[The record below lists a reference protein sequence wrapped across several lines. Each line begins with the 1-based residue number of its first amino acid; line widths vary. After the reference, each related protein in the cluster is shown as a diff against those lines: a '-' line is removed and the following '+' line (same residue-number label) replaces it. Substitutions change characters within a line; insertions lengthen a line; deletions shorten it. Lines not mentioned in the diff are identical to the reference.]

1 MAVVFPVRTRSPRL
15 DLPWESGTFGFLSA
29 QTTTLASSLE
39 TLLRLPVPVPV
50 PKQCSLTSSAAKALL
65 PGTGTSACFRAPGA
79 VKGLSW
85 SSQEERNK
93 RVQALCKWSN
103 LLKLAPDLFSAATVE
118 KLPVKGD
125 ESMVEHLD
133 MLFSKKSTNTLLT
146 RAHPLT
152 RFVLWKRRTC
162 PDDAV
167 SENVVWMHCRWLQSC
182 AAASSIDSLVGSLN
196 FVHGTLGLQLS
207 VQDLL
212 SARVRGVAH
221 AHLKT
226 KEDRGQAPALSVAQL
241 TRRWLEY
248 YILNIIVAI
257 A

>member
-85 SSQEERNK
+85 CSQEERNK

-103 LLKLAPDLFSAATVE
+103 LLKLAPDLFSAATVD

-133 MLFSKKSTNTLLT
+133 MLFSKDNLNLLT
-146 RAHPLT
+146 
-152 RFVLWKRRTC
+152 VLSCSACLLRI
-162 PDDAV
+162 
-167 SENVVWMHCRWLQSC
+167 VVVC
-182 AAASSIDSLVGSLN
+182 ACVC
-196 FVHGTLGLQLS
+196 V
-207 VQDLL
+207 
-212 SARVRGVAH
+212 
-221 AHLKT
+221 
-226 KEDRGQAPALSVAQL
+226 
-241 TRRWLEY
+241 
-248 YILNIIVAI
+248 
-257 A
+257 

>member
-1 MAVVFPVRTRSPRL
+1 M
-15 DLPWESGTFGFLSA
+15 
-29 QTTTLASSLE
+29 
-39 TLLRLPVPVPV
+39 PV
-50 PKQCSLTSSAAKALL
+50 PKQCSVPPVSAVVALAGAAASGSFRP
-65 PGTGTSACFRAPGA
+65 PGKH
-79 VKGLSW
+79 KGLGW
-85 SSQEERNK
+85 SSQEERTK

-103 LLKLAPDLFSAATVE
+103 LLKLAPELFCSATVE
-118 KLPVKGD
+118 KLPPKGD
-125 ESMVEHLD
+125 EALLEHLD

-182 AAASSIDSLVGSLN
+182 AAASSIDSLVSSLN

-241 TRRWLEY
+241 RWLEY
-248 YILNIIVAI
+248 YASTADDPYERLVASTLCFMVYARARRSDLARATHI
-257 A
+257 EFDLTPDGLDLWSAE

>member
-1 MAVVFPVRTRSPRL
+1 
-15 DLPWESGTFGFLSA
+15 
-29 QTTTLASSLE
+29 
-39 TLLRLPVPVPV
+39 
-50 PKQCSLTSSAAKALL
+50 
-65 PGTGTSACFRAPGA
+65 
-79 VKGLSW
+79 
-85 SSQEERNK
+85 
-93 RVQALCKWSN
+93 
-103 LLKLAPDLFSAATVE
+103 
-118 KLPVKGD
+118 
-125 ESMVEHLD
+125 MVEHLD

-241 TRRWLEY
+241 RWLEY
-248 YILNIIVAI
+248 YASTADDPCERLVASTLCCMVYARARRSDLARATHI
-257 A
+257 EFDLTPDGLDGFVECRVKNPQQARAASKTNLFPACPRYPGVPLFWLFVKQTVWKRAALLTTRYYLASLWLGRGCRSA

>member
-1 MAVVFPVRTRSPRL
+1 MRGDCDPFWAHGLGFGPVRTRSQRL

-29 QTTTLASSLE
+29 QPPALQSSLE
-39 TLLRLPVPVPV
+39 YLLRLPVPVPV
-50 PKQCSLTSSAAKALL
+50 PKQCSSTSSAAHVVLQGAGL
-65 PGTGTSACFRAPGA
+65 SASFRAPGA
-79 VKGLSW
+79 AKGLSW

-103 LLKLAPDLFSAATVE
+103 LLKLAPDLFSVSTVE
-118 KLPVKGD
+118 KLPAKGD
-125 ESMVEHLD
+125 EAMVEHLD
-133 MLFSKKSTNTLLT
+133 MLLSKKSTNNLLT

-167 SENVVWMHCRWLQSC
+167 SENVIWMHCRWLQSC
-182 AAASSIDSLVGSLN
+182 AAASSIDCLVSSLN

-226 KEDRGQAPALSVAQL
+226 KEDRGQASALSVAQL
-241 TRRWLEY
+241 R
-248 YILNIIVAI
+248 
-257 A
+257 

>member
-1 MAVVFPVRTRSPRL
+1 MISVWRR
-15 DLPWESGTFGFLSA
+15 
-29 QTTTLASSLE
+29 TTTCQ
-39 TLLRLPVPVPV
+39 TLPV
-50 PKQCSLTSSAAKALL
+50 PKQCSSTSSAAHVVLQGAGL
-65 PGTGTSACFRAPGA
+65 SASFRAPGA
-79 VKGLSW
+79 AKGLSW

-103 LLKLAPDLFSAATVE
+103 LLKLAPDLFSVSTVE
-118 KLPVKGD
+118 KLPAKGD
-125 ESMVEHLD
+125 EAMVEHLD
-133 MLFSKKSTNTLLT
+133 MLLSKKSTNNLLT
-146 RAHPLT
+146 RAHPLS

-167 SENVVWMHCRWLQSC
+167 SENVIWMHCRWLQSC
-182 AAASSIDSLVGSLN
+182 AAASSIDCLVSSLN

-226 KEDRGQAPALSVAQL
+226 KEDRGQASALSVAQL
-241 TRRWLEY
+241 R
-248 YILNIIVAI
+248 
-257 A
+257 